1 MIDQRYFDTLIVEES
16 DSVRERIKNYTSE
29 QRRFY
34 LKGFADALGFIDLDV
49 DLFINLILNKIN

>member
-1 MIDQRYFDTLIVEES
+1 MIDPRYFDAIIVEES
-16 DSVRERIKNYTSE
+16 DLVRERIKNYTPE